1 MTLAHAILG
10 MSISAVV
17 GAVLAIVFKPGY
29 DAEAEK
35 LEIYAARRAQALA
48 DKFQKIAN
56 DLKAP
61 GK

>member
-1 MTLAHAILG
+1 MTLAHAIIG
-10 MSISAVV
+10 MVISGLVC
-17 GAVLAIVFKPGY
+17 GILAIVFKPGY

-35 LEIYAARRAQALA
+35 LEIYAAQKAQALA

-56 DLKAP
+56 ELKAP

>member
-1 MTLAHAILG
+1 MTLAHAIIG
-10 MSISAVV
+10 MAVSAVI
-17 GAVLAIVFKPGY
+17 GGVLAIIFKPGY

-35 LEIYAARRAQALA
+35 LEIYAAQRAQALA

-56 DLKAP
+56 ELRAP